1 MAKIQVLEKQVAE
14 LVAAGEVVE
23 RPASV
28 VKELME
34 NAIDAGSTAITVE
47 IRGGGIAYIR
57 VTDNGC
63 GIPAEEV
70 PLAFLRHATSKI
82 TTADDLEAIG
92 TLGFRGEALAA
103 ISTVSKVELMT
114 KTAESL
120 NGCRAVLEGGNLV
133 ECYETGC
140 RDGTTII
147 VRDLFFNTPARLKF
161 LKRDVTEANAVTGIV
176 ERAALSH
183 PEVSVRFFRDGKETL
198 YTPGNGKLFSAVYSV
213 LGKNFAADLSEVHY
227 EREGVT
233 VSGFLSKPF
242 AAQATRNMQ
251 MFFLNG
257 RSVRSRT
264 AQAAI
269 EEAYRNTIATG
280 HFPGCVLHIGMDLRA
295 VDVNI
300 HPAKTEVRFVNE
312 KPLFNAIYFAAKSVL
327 EEGKTLPKFNLTPAP
342 NPFTSEVLRS
352 LPAEDRP
359 LVPHSEPPV
368 SEKNEPERSGQP
380 AAPLPYLNG
389 QSDIKPEQAPPSER
403 YEKPYSHSVSNVSI
417 DITCDD
423 EADAN
428 SLSPDSAAR
437 LPLPDYRF
445 IGEVFA
451 SFILLETGS
460 EFLLIDKHAAHERIL
475 FEQLSASTGEVDR
488 QALLMPIF
496 LSLSG
501 EEKALVMENLPLL
514 QQAGFVAEDLGGSI
528 ILREL
533 PAYLDAADAPSALAE
548 IVAGLAQG
556 GSSRQTR
563 RLDDIHHIT
572 ACKAAIKAGS
582 RSDPKELEELV
593 REVLTNPKIR
603 YCPHGR
609 PVMVTMTKYEL
620 DKRFGR
626 V

>member
-1 MAKIQVLEKQVAE
+1 MPKIQVLDKQVAE

-63 GIPAEEV
+63 GIPAGEV

-114 KTAESL
+114 KTADSDM
-120 NGCRAVLEGGNLV
+120 GCRAVLEGGNLV

-140 RDGTTII
+140 RDGTTVIA
-147 VRDLFFNTPARLKF
+147 RDLFFNTPARLKF
-161 LKRDVTEANAVTGIV
+161 LKKDVTEANAVTGIV

-213 LGKNFAADLSEVHY
+213 LGKNFATDLSEVSY
-227 EREGVT
+227 EREGIT
-233 VSGFLSKPF
+233 ITGYMTKPY

-251 MFFLNG
+251 MYFLNG

-264 AQAAI
+264 AQAAL

-280 HFPGCVLHIGMDLRA
+280 RFPGCVLHIGMDFRA

-312 KPLFNAIYFAAKSVL
+312 KPLFNAIYFAAKSLL
-327 EEGKTLPKFNLTPAP
+327 EEGKTFPKLQSTPAA
-342 NPFTSEVLRS
+342 NPFSSEVLRGM
-352 LPAEDRP
+352 PAENRP
-359 LVPHSEPPV
+359 LVPHQEPPAATEDEPQR
-368 SEKNEPERSGQP
+368 SEIPLASSPYHYREPDR
-380 AAPLPYLNG
+380 
-389 QSDIKPEQAPPSER
+389 KPEPPAPAKSFSTPAPP
-403 YEKPYSHSVSNVSI
+403 VSI
-417 DITCDD
+417 DITCDN

-428 SLSPDSAAR
+428 SLPPENAR

-475 FEQLSASTGEVDR
+475 FEQLSANAGEMDR

-496 LSLSG
+496 LSLTG
-501 EEKALVMENLPLL
+501 EEKALVTENLPLL
-514 QQAGFVAEDLGGSI
+514 QQTGFVAEDLGGSI

-572 ACKAAIKAGS
+572 ACKAAVKAGS

-593 REVLTNPKIR
+593 KEVLTNPKIR

>member
-1 MAKIQVLEKQVAE
+1 
-14 LVAAGEVVE
+14 
-23 RPASV
+23 
-28 VKELME
+28 
-34 NAIDAGSTAITVE
+34 
-47 IRGGGIAYIR
+47 
-57 VTDNGC
+57 
-63 GIPAEEV
+63 
-70 PLAFLRHATSKI
+70 
-82 TTADDLEAIG
+82 
-92 TLGFRGEALAA
+92 
-103 ISTVSKVELMT
+103 
-114 KTAESL
+114 
-120 NGCRAVLEGGNLV
+120 
-133 ECYETGC
+133 
-140 RDGTTII
+140 
-147 VRDLFFNTPARLKF
+147 
-161 LKRDVTEANAVTGIV
+161 
-176 ERAALSH
+176 
-183 PEVSVRFFRDGKETL
+183 
-198 YTPGNGKLFSAVYSV
+198 
-213 LGKNFAADLSEVHY
+213 
-227 EREGVT
+227 
-233 VSGFLSKPF
+233 
-242 AAQATRNMQ
+242 
-251 MFFLNG
+251 
-257 RSVRSRT
+257 
-264 AQAAI
+264 
-269 EEAYRNTIATG
+269 
-280 HFPGCVLHIGMDLRA
+280 
-295 VDVNI
+295 
-300 HPAKTEVRFVNE
+300 
-312 KPLFNAIYFAAKSVL
+312 L

-359 LVPHSEPPV
+359 LVPHSEPLV
-368 SEKNEPERSGQP
+368 TQSSEPQRNCQP
-380 AAPLPYLNG
+380 AESSPYLYG
-389 QSDIKPEQAPPSER
+389 QSDSKSEQVSSAERFSNPAPP
-403 YEKPYSHSVSNVSI
+403 VSI
-417 DITCDD
+417 DITCND

-475 FEQLSASTGEVDR
+475 FEQLSASAGEVDR

-533 PAYLDAADAPSALAE
+533 PAYLDAADAPSTLAE

-582 RSDPKELEELV
+582 KSDPKELEALV